1 MDSLATQILEDNDCQ
16 PTQQI
21 SSPVNQDKTSTTQIG
36 VLTVGSTR
44 YPVKKGINKI
54 GRHPTC
60 NIILNDHT
68 VSKKHAEIEANSPE
82 ATIWICDLHSSNKTK
97 LNNSVLRPG
106 RCYELKDGSV
116 LGFGMIQAIFE
127 VCPLLDDS
135 AIPETPLPSRQKNQL
150 VIPGTP
156 DSSTEMSNASTMGDV
171 STIPATQANDRE
183 PTFRRPSVPQ
193 RNSTGSKKKHFPR
206 DSSVDDSL
214 DDSRSFTTGDK
225 ENVGKPKVNT
235 HDLETQK
242 QFESQNETS
251 IDIHD
256 IETQKIDLSNIKIS
270 TGLPQQEVVDIHD
283 METQKEETEDN
294 VTGTSGTN
302 VSYDVDIHDMI
313 TPKRFC
319 TENADD
325 NTQNENLETT
335 TELLKIPVREEMS
348 SLNIEI
354 TDEGETA
361 DDAKDKEMNPEEFL
375 QLSPATNFEEDYSV
389 LDKSHDVLGSQNL
402 LDHIIEDDEVMDQ
415 VKLKSTSV
423 KSTNVDD
430 EQSTDDENIFDAAT
444 QVKIHDENDG
454 KDASQHDATKISQG
468 TDDSDETNQG
478 VFQSY
483 SYVRSKD
490 SKKSSQHEAS
500 DDSDTDEEG
509 QFVKIALQERQNI
522 SSSFEKRRSD
532 VSEMKNSRGSS
543 KDSEDMFNML
553 TQHVNPANKNAMI
566 VENDGDEVFD
576 APTQVVEKFKTDIKI
591 EDSDLMPTQ
600 ILSTVES
607 PAKEV
612 PSVSLSKRKENA
624 VEDDITEIED
634 DVATQIITPPED
646 RDKSPSPNENHLK
659 KTSIDGIDYE
669 TAPTQL
675 ISDVERNRSTRK
687 SNVSKKVNFNDS
699 LEKNLN
705 AMFCGE
711 NEDSLENQEEIST
724 QVLKNVLQSSQCNDE
739 SQNENSKSNLNSKSP
754 TIDKVQKSIERRKSK
769 AASLGRKTYNLRDA
783 NDDSNSQNMENYFSS
798 FTSARKRN
806 VLADSQDLSDS
817 SEDTS
822 DNKTKKKS
830 ADELTAVDN
839 TKDNVDESPSRSR
852 SKTPST
858 PRSLRRSKREES
870 TVVEEIGVPKSIKD
884 TSIDT
889 EEFKSS
895 KPNPKNSSMPES
907 TEKSKWQESKV
918 VEVSNPETV
927 AGVSTSND
935 TEEPQQSNITY
946 DYEDILDGLPEV
958 RISNTIYNYE
968 ETVDDALEVR
978 ISDKLSNPPSP
989 TLATPMAR
997 RMNTRSKKNTENVVS
1012 KKKRVGGK
1020 SSRKASVG
1028 RKNTENAVPYQFISK
1043 SDSSSRRGSMPQE
1056 LPVNINAD
1064 VPREIDEKVNKNSKR
1079 LTRNSIIGS
1088 SQIKKGNNSLRDR
1101 KSIPSN
1107 SNVQKQTSQSPS
1119 VQNSGRTRNSSK
1131 RDVDRS
1137 SIFQVANEAPIENIT
1152 EPAEPNTNASRSRKR
1167 TLSAVEV
1174 AESSAIKKLR
1184 EDADESTRASTRG
1197 RKISAKNS
1205 PVNRRYSA
1213 NILNFVTNKNSP
1225 IDMKTKENSKLPLD
1239 ETNLI
1244 NKQAV
1249 INLVRL
1255 TSQSPTGSM
1264 SPSAPVESV
1273 AKDTVTDVTKQTRVD
1288 ETSKAKNRKT
1298 VSKLRQVRSRKANK
1312 QQEVTIE
1319 DSSSQGEE
1327 SQEVEKIMSGSMMEQ
1342 SIKEDA
1348 DIKKDVERNKKGVN
1362 VRNTRK
1368 RAQTNTLTDE
1378 YESSVSSEDAHFE
1391 VPATKSKRA
1400 KISKTISNVKEEA
1413 VRKTRNSRQ
1422 SLRSSQIKPEI
1433 ISESSSEERL
1443 ESSGNQNDLNNTVSK
1458 TNNAKQKGTKP
1469 KAVKL
1474 KGNKKQ
1480 NKLEEKS
1487 VSSEMNSSV
1496 DDASIVSISNRTR
1509 RSTSSISSP
1518 FKIKHKILFT
1528 GIPATDY
1535 RRLLTKLGAS
1545 QVEDPTKCTVLVTD
1559 KVRRTVKF
1567 LCALAQA
1574 VPIVSVD
1581 WLIESEKVGHFID
1594 LENYILKDPAAEA
1607 TFGFRLRSSWEK
1619 AKQDKLLEGYSIV
1632 LTPNVAPPPLPDL
1645 KKIIYRLQA

>member
-21 SSPVNQDKTSTTQIG
+21 SSVNQDKTSTTQIG
-36 VLTVGSTR
+36 VLNVGSTR
-44 YPVKKGINKI
+44 YPVKKGINTI

-82 ATIWICDLHSSNKTK
+82 ATIWILDLHSSNKTK

-193 RNSTGSKKKHFPR
+193 RNSTGSKKKNFPR

-214 DDSRSFTTGDK
+214 DDRSFTTGDK
-225 ENVGKPKVNT
+225 ENVGKPKVSI

-270 TGLPQQEVVDIHD
+270 TGLPQQQVVDIHD
-283 METQKEETEDN
+283 METQNEETEDN
-294 VTGTSGTN
+294 ANGTSGTN
-302 VSYDVDIHDMI
+302 MQYDVDIHDMI

-319 TENADD
+319 TQNTDD
-325 NTQNENLETT
+325 NTENENLEIT

-348 SLNIEI
+348 SSNIEI
-354 TDEGETA
+354 TDDGETE
-361 DDAKDKEMNPEEFL
+361 DDAKDKEKNSEEYL
-375 QLSPATNFEEDYSV
+375 QLSPATNFDEDYSV

-402 LDHIIEDDEVMDQ
+402 LDHIIDDDEVMDLA
-415 VKLKSTSV
+415 KLESTSV

-430 EQSTDDENIFDAAT
+430 EQNTDDENIFDAAT

-454 KDASQHDATKISQG
+454 KDMSQRDAIKISQG

-490 SKKSSQHEAS
+490 SKISSQHEAS

-509 QFVKIALQERQNI
+509 HFVKIALQERENI
-522 SSSFEKRRSD
+522 SCSFEKRRSD

-553 TQHVNPANKNAMI
+553 TQHVNPANKNASIM
-566 VENDGDEVFD
+566 ENNDDEVFN
-576 APTQVVEKFKTDIKI
+576 APTQVVEKFKTDVKI

-607 PAKEV
+607 PAKKV
-612 PSVSLSKRKENA
+612 PSISLSKRKENA

-646 RDKSPSPNENHLK
+646 TSGNDRDRSPSPNENHLK
-659 KTSIDGIDYE
+659 ETSIDDIDYE

-675 ISDVERNRSTRK
+675 ISDVERKRSTRK

-754 TIDKVQKSIERRKSK
+754 TIDKVQNSIESRKSK
-769 AASLGRKTYNLRDA
+769 AASLARKTRQSYNLRDA
-783 NDDSNSQNMENYFSS
+783 NTDSNSQNMENYFSS
-798 FTSARKRN
+798 LTSARKRN

-822 DNKTKKKS
+822 DNKTKNKS
-830 ADELTAVDN
+830 ADELATVDN

-858 PRSLRRSKREES
+858 PRSLRRNKREES

-889 EEFKSS
+889 EESQSS
-895 KPNPKNSSMPES
+895 KPNPKNPSIPES
-907 TEKSKWQESKV
+907 TVKNKWQESKV

-927 AGVSTSND
+927 TGVSTSSD
-935 TEEPQQSNITY
+935 TEEPQQSSKTY

-958 RISNTIYNYE
+958 RISNAIYNYE

-978 ISDKLSNPPSP
+978 NSLSNPPSP
-989 TLATPMAR
+989 TLGTPMAR
-997 RMNTRSKKNTENVVS
+997 RMNTRSKKNPEYAAS
-1012 KKKRVGGK
+1012 KKKRVAGK

-1028 RKNTENAVPYQFISK
+1028 RKNTENATPYQFISK
-1043 SDSSSRRGSMPQE
+1043 SDSSSRRGSMQQE
-1056 LPVNINAD
+1056 LPVNVND
-1064 VPREIDEKVNKNSKR
+1064 VPREIDEEVNKNSKR

-1088 SQIKKGNNSLRDR
+1088 SQIKKGNDSLRDR

-1119 VQNSGRTRNSSK
+1119 VQSSGRTRNSSK
-1131 RDVDRS
+1131 KDVDRS
-1137 SIFQVANEAPIENIT
+1137 SIFQVANEASIENIT
-1152 EPAEPNTNASRSRKR
+1152 KPAEPNTNASRTRKR

-1184 EDADESTRASTRG
+1184 EDADESTRTSTRG

-1213 NILNFVTNKNSP
+1213 NILNFATNKNSP
-1225 IDMKTKENSKLPLD
+1225 IDMKAKENSKLPLD

-1264 SPSAPVESV
+1264 SPSVPVESV
-1273 AKDTVTDVTKQTRVD
+1273 AKDTLTDLTKQTQVD
-1288 ETSKAKNRKT
+1288 ETSKTRNRKP

-1312 QQEVTIE
+1312 QEEVAIE

-1342 SIKEDA
+1342 SIKDDA
-1348 DIKKDVERNKKGVN
+1348 DIKKDVETNKKGVN

-1391 VPATKSKRA
+1391 VPAMKSKRA
-1400 KISKTISNVKEEA
+1400 KISKTISNVKEVA

-1422 SLRSSQIKPEI
+1422 SPRSSQIKPDI

-1443 ESSGNQNDLNNTVSK
+1443 ENSDNQNDLNNTVSK
-1458 TNNAKQKGTKP
+1458 SNNAKQKGTKR

-1528 GIPATDY
+1528 GISANDY
-1535 RRLLTKLGAS
+1535 SKLLTKLGAS
-1545 QVEDPTKCTVLVTD
+1545 QVEDPIKCTVLVTD

-1581 WLIESEKVGHFID
+1581 WLIESEKVGHFVD

-1607 TFGFRLRSSWEK
+1607 KFGFRLRSSWEK

-1632 LTPNVAPPPLPDL
+1632 LTPKVAPPPLAEL
-1645 KKIIYRLQA
+1645 KSTFS